1 MIHCPAGWRPN
12 CLILGCEN
20 TRQKC
25 LEFQA
30 GSSESC
36 FKVVTV
42 LLLALDLS
50 KLNSW
55 RTHLTRLKFKLYTW
69 LSINVRHMYLNR
81 ASFVSELPAAANPAK
96 TQCLGRGNINIFSPL
111 RLCRRQAPKGCR
123 ILGLHHHLRKDP
135 CGCETYPNC
144 TTVDKLRNTVRLC
157 WHIHK
162 LVIRIRGILV
172 HSLRF

>member
-1 MIHCPAGWRPN
+1 MHSPPAKICPSQVLIELWQVRQKAAKTKSSIIVNICSAACSTMIHWPAGWGPN

-55 RTHLTRLKFKLYTW
+55 RTHLTRLKYKLYTW

-123 ILGLHHHLRKDP
+123 ILGLHHHL
-135 CGCETYPNC
+135 
-144 TTVDKLRNTVRLC
+144 
-157 WHIHK
+157 
-162 LVIRIRGILV
+162 
-172 HSLRF
+172 

>member
-1 MIHCPAGWRPN
+1 MIHWPAGWGPN

-36 FKVVTV
+36 FKVATV
-42 LLLALDLS
+42 SATGLGSFQAQFLEDS
-50 KLNSW
+50 PYS
-55 RTHLTRLKFKLYTW
+55 FEIKLYTW

-111 RLCRRQAPKGCR
+111 RLCRRQAPKGCC

-135 CGCETYPNC
+135 WGCETYPNC
-144 TTVDKLRNTVRLC
+144 TTVDKLRNTVGLC
-157 WHIHK
+157 WHIDCCH
-162 LVIRIRGILV
+162 
-172 HSLRF
+172 HF